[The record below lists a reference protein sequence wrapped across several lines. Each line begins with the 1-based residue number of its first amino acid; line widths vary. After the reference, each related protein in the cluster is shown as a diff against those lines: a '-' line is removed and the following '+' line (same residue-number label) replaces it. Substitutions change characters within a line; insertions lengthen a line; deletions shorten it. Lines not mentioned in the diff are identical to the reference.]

1 MAGAAQLGTTAA
13 DADRDGARSAALDRC
28 LEGETEV
35 VGVEELLRSLVECG
49 GSDLHVKAGSVPH
62 VRIAGEL
69 SPAPFEP
76 HTPAD
81 LERLAREVL
90 SEEAAAL
97 LQRCGEVDVA
107 YSIGGV
113 GRFRVSAYRQRGS
126 LALAI
131 RRVVP
136 GVPSMEALGL
146 PAVVGRLADEPRG
159 LLLVVGPGSS
169 GRSTTAAAIVDHIN
183 RTRPAHIVTIEDPI
197 EVLHSDQHSMVS
209 QREVGTDVEGF
220 AEGIKNARRLD
231 PDVLFVSDIG
241 DSVSAHEVLAVAAA
255 GRLVIA
261 TLGVVGAAAA
271 LDRLVGLFSPREHE
285 QARESLAGVLRGV
298 VAQRLVDRSDGQ
310 GRVAAIEVLV
320 ATNKV
325 AAAIRS
331 GADTSTLRA
340 LMREGEY
347 HGMQTHDQ
355 ALMALYRSGVVSLWD
370 AMSHADDAEGLR
382 IELEHAPTTPS
393 SDAGTLASA

>member
-1 MAGAAQLGTTAA
+1 MPF
-13 DADRDGARSAALDRC
+13 
-28 LEGETEV
+28 EGETGV

-69 SPAPFEP
+69 SPTPFEA
-76 HTPAD
+76 HTAAD
-81 LERLAREVL
+81 LESLAREVL
-90 SEEAAAL
+90 SEDAAAV
-97 LQRCGEVDVA
+97 LQRGGEVDGA
-107 YSIGGV
+107 YSLAGG
-113 GRFRVSAYRQRGS
+113 GRFRVSVYRQRGWV
-126 LALAI
+126 ALAI

-146 PAVVGRLADEPRG
+146 PAIVCRLADDSRG

-169 GRSTTAAAIVDHIN
+169 GRSTTAAAIIDHIN

-209 QREVGTDVEGF
+209 QREVGTDVGSF
-220 AEGIKNARRLD
+220 AEAIKNARRLD

-241 DSVSAHEVLAVAAA
+241 DSVTAHEAFAVAAA

-261 TLGVVGAAAA
+261 TLGVVGAASAI
-271 LDRLVGLFSPREHE
+271 DRLVGLFSQREHD

-325 AAAIRS
+325 ASAIRA
-331 GADTSTLRA
+331 GEGVPALRG
-340 LMREGEY
+340 LMRDGEY

-355 ALMALYRSGVVSLWD
+355 ALMALHRSGVVSLWD
-370 AMSHADDAEGLR
+370 AMSHADDPESLR
-382 IELEHAPTTPS
+382 IELEHAPATPAPEPGALTT
-393 SDAGTLASA
+393 A